1 MEKLKKNGNGKPP
14 KGEEKPQKELNG
26 LKGEPESIAKRTAHV
41 DPYKPKFQG
50 IDKKSDHKPFA
61 NAMIIDG
68 LKDKIEKMEKVLG
81 KTGKKAHEEEATVE
95 RKISTNAIIV
105 DDIMNEAVV
114 ELFKKA
120 GDRPLRAYIK
130 KIGTEW
136 IGCLKSKELDRA
148 TFLISGPDG
157 VREVE
162 AKDGDTINVGGEAVK
177 IHVVG
182 GSVEWEKEK

>member
-1 MEKLKKNGNGKPP
+1 
-14 KGEEKPQKELNG
+14 
-26 LKGEPESIAKRTAHV
+26 LKGKTESIAKRTAHV

-50 IDKKSDHKPFA
+50 IDKKSEDKPFA

-136 IGCLKSKELDRA
+136 IGCLKSRELDRA